1 MSSNWVKDYFT
12 FTKKERIG
20 ILTLITLILIVYL
33 FPLLLPPKFTAPN
46 AKEVAEFTALAKA
59 FKVDSIQDD
68 TKRSIHSSEDLRE
81 NKTVQRELFEFDPNL
96 ISENEWKRLGLK
108 EKTIRTIN
116 NYILKG
122 GRFRKPRDLEKIYG
136 LAAADY
142 RILESY
148 VRIGGT
154 PDHRRYKE
162 KWNDSSG
169 EHKIGSFQHFEK
181 KPNISIV
188 ELNSADT
195 ADLIKLRGIGSKLA
209 RRIINFRDK
218 LGGFISVEQ
227 VGETYG
233 LPDSVFQSLK
243 PCLVLG
249 NHEIR
254 KININTADVNTLKV
268 HPYISWAIANA
279 LIAYRLQHG
288 PFADVSDINKI
299 SVLNA
304 DQIQRLIPYLSTY

>member
-20 ILTLITLILIVYL
+20 IVTLITLILIVYL
-33 FPLLLPPKFTAPN
+33 FPILLPPKFAAPTD
-46 AKEVAEFTALAKA
+46 KEVAEFTALAKA
-59 FKVDSIQDD
+59 FKVDSIHEE
-68 TKRSIHSSEDLRE
+68 TKESVHSAGERPL

-96 ISENEWKRLGLK
+96 ISENEWRRLGLR

-116 NYILKG
+116 NYISKG
-122 GRFRKPRDLEKIYG
+122 GQFRKPKDLEKIYG

-142 RILESY
+142 RILEPY

-154 PDHRRYKE
+154 PVHRRYKE
-162 KWNDSSG
+162 KWIDSSG
-169 EHKIGSFQHFEK
+169 EHKTASHQHFEK
-181 KPNISIV
+181 ESNISIV

-195 ADLIKLRGIGSKLA
+195 VDLIKLPGIGSKLA

-243 PCLVLG
+243 PFLVLG
-249 NHEIR
+249 NQEIK

-279 LIAYRLQHG
+279 LIAYRIQHG

-299 SVLNA
+299 SALNA
-304 DQIQRLIPYLSTY
+304 DQIKRLIPYLSIY